1 MLSPQFS
8 LVRVTAPATA
18 PISLAEAKTQMRVE
32 SSDDDSIIQRLIDA
46 AVAFVDVQGALGK
59 AMITQTWGQ
68 WLSPN
73 PSTVYLSLGPV
84 QSVSAIK
91 YYDVDGALQTATLAD
106 FNVFGT
112 PNRIS
117 VSPKSGRAW
126 PVTQTRDDA
135 IKIEYVIGY
144 GSTSSSVLSV
154 FSFISFLLSPSLS
167 LSLSPPLSLSPL
179 LPLSIQYISPP
190 PPPPLLLLSHHPP
203 SPGTVI
209 PFSEAHAHFYPPPP
223 PQDL

>member
-18 PISLAEAKTQMRVE
+18 PITLAEAKAQMKVE
-32 SSDDDSIIQRLIDA
+32 SSDDDTIIQRLIDA

-59 AMITQTWGQ
+59 GMITQTWGQ

-73 PSTVYLSLGPV
+73 PGTIYLALGPV

-117 VSPKSGRAW
+117 VSPKSGKSW

-135 IKIEYVIGY
+135 IKIEYIIGY
-144 GSTSSSVLSV
+144 GATSASVPETVRHALMMLV
-154 FSFISFLLSPSLS
+154 AHWYDARETATEKQMYD
-167 LSLSPPLSLSPL
+167 
-179 LPLSIQYISPP
+179 LPYGFTDMIGIERNTWY
-190 PPPPLLLLSHHPP
+190 
-203 SPGTVI
+203 G
-209 PFSEAHAHFYPPPP
+209 
-223 PQDL
+223 

>member
-8 LVRVTAPATA
+8 LVQITGPAVT
-18 PISLAEAKTQMRVE
+18 PISLAEAKAQMRVE
-32 SSDDDSIIQRLIDA
+32 SSDDDAIIQRLIA
-46 AVAFVDVQGALGK
+46 SAVAFVDAQGALGK

-73 PSTVYLSLGPV
+73 PGTVYLSLGPV

-117 VSPKSGRAW
+117 VSPKAGKAW

-135 IKIEYVIGY
+135 IKIEYIIGY
-144 GSTSSSVLSV
+144 GSSSASVPETVRHALMMLV
-154 FSFISFLLSPSLS
+154 AHWYDMRETATEKQMYD
-167 LSLSPPLSLSPL
+167 
-179 LPLSIQYISPP
+179 LPY
-190 PPPPLLLLSHHPP
+190 
-203 SPGTVI
+203 G
-209 PFSEAHAHFYPPPP
+209 FSEMIGIERNQWYG
-223 PQDL
+223 

>member
-18 PISLAEAKTQMRVE
+18 PISLAEAKAQMKVE
-32 SSDDDSIIQRLIDA
+32 SSDDDTIIQRLIDA
-46 AVAFVDVQGALGK
+46 AVNFVDAQGALGK
-59 AMITQTWGQ
+59 GMITQTWGQ

-91 YYDVDGALQTATLAD
+91 YYDENGTLQTATLAD

-117 VSPKSGRAW
+117 VSPKSGKAW
-126 PVTQTRDDA
+126 PVTQMRDDA
-135 IKIEYVIGY
+135 IKIEYIIGY
-144 GSTSSSVLSV
+144 GSTSASVPETVRHALMMLVAHWYDMRETSTEKQMYDLP
-154 FSFISFLLSPSLS
+154 FGFTDMIGTERNSF
-167 LSLSPPLSLSPL
+167 
-179 LPLSIQYISPP
+179 Y
-190 PPPPLLLLSHHPP
+190 
-203 SPGTVI
+203 G
-209 PFSEAHAHFYPPPP
+209 
-223 PQDL
+223 

>member
-8 LVRVTAPATA
+8 LVQITGPAVT
-18 PISLAEAKTQMRVE
+18 PISLAEAKAQMRVE
-32 SSDDDSIIQRLIDA
+32 SSDDDAIIQRLIA
-46 AVAFVDVQGALGK
+46 SAVAFVDAQGALGK

-73 PSTVYLSLGPV
+73 PGTVYLSLGPV

-117 VSPKSGRAW
+117 VSPKSGKAW

-135 IKIEYVIGY
+135 IKIEYIIGY
-144 GSTSSSVLSV
+144 GSSSTSVPETVRHALMMLVAHWYDMRETSTEKQMYD
-154 FSFISFLLSPSLS
+154 
-167 LSLSPPLSLSPL
+167 
-179 LPLSIQYISPP
+179 LPYGFTDMIGIERNQWY
-190 PPPPLLLLSHHPP
+190 
-203 SPGTVI
+203 G
-209 PFSEAHAHFYPPPP
+209 
-223 PQDL
+223 

>member
-32 SSDDDSIIQRLIDA
+32 SSDDDGIIQRLIDA

-117 VSPKSGRAW
+117 VSPKSGKAW

-144 GSTSSSVLSV
+144 GSTSSSVPETVRHALMMLVAHWYDMRETSTEKQMYD
-154 FSFISFLLSPSLS
+154 
-167 LSLSPPLSLSPL
+167 
-179 LPLSIQYISPP
+179 LPFGFTDMIGIERNTWY
-190 PPPPLLLLSHHPP
+190 
-203 SPGTVI
+203 G
-209 PFSEAHAHFYPPPP
+209 
-223 PQDL
+223 

>member
-8 LVRVTAPATA
+8 LVRVSAPATA

-117 VSPKSGRAW
+117 VSPKSGKAW

-144 GSTSSSVLSV
+144 GSTSASVPETVRHALMMLVAHWYDNRETSTEKQMYDLPYG
-154 FSFISFLLSPSLS
+154 FTDMIGIERNSF
-167 LSLSPPLSLSPL
+167 
-179 LPLSIQYISPP
+179 Y
-190 PPPPLLLLSHHPP
+190 
-203 SPGTVI
+203 G
-209 PFSEAHAHFYPPPP
+209 
-223 PQDL
+223 